1 MTAQALNLLDTSHI
15 LTFIFCVFV
24 IVFLPRLFI
33 GSSEKT
39 IKILR
44 YILAFLMISHE
55 IFDPFFKVEVR
66 NYAMVDALPLH
77 MCAFSTWCI
86 SIYLLGGPRIFFL
99 FAYFWGIVGAGMS
112 LLTPY
117 TALGFPS
124 LEYLNHMY
132 GHLLIILGVS
142 VAMVLMDQRPYFK
155 DFLKIMTYTTFVFLP
170 LMYVLNF
177 ALETNYWYIL
187 EKPSGDNITSFM
199 PDAPYHIFALI
210 PAAWFFTYLVYVP
223 YHLKDR
229 RAN

>member
-1 MTAQALNLLDTSHI
+1 MHPLDYLSLSHI
-15 LTFIFCVFV
+15 IFTLICFIGIVLIPRLFLNQSERSKKILLSV
-24 IVFLPRLFI
+24 IVFI
-33 GSSEKT
+33 
-39 IKILR
+39 ILINQGMDFYR
-44 YILAFLMISHE
+44 EGYLDQL
-55 IFDPFFKVEVR
+55 KLG
-66 NYAMVDALPLH
+66 LPLH
-77 MCAFSTWCI
+77 LCDFTSFAVILYFFTKKRMYFIFAFFFGI
-86 SIYLLGGPRIFFL
+86 AGG
-99 FAYFWGIVGAGMS
+99 GMS
-112 LLTPY
+112 LLTPD